1 MKLQAS
7 FGNNYYTENTLMMA
21 NIPSIAKQLGVRLSD
36 VRISLSEIYQ
46 RRKLLEEKI
55 TKLFGNF
62 PTECIF
68 GVLEF

>member
-36 VRISLSEIYQ
+36 VRISLSEICQ
-46 RRKLLEEKI
+46 RRKLLEEKNHK
-55 TKLFGNF
+55 TFRKFSY
-62 PTECIF
+62 TY
-68 GVLEF
+68 